1 MAEFERVALR
11 PRPKRDWLPGAGII
25 VAALIGLAILK
36 PWGASGPGT
45 SSADA
50 TRPPPT
56 FFVRPTERT
65 GPRPYDP
72 ILFGGREPDPAWELW
87 PAGYVVEFGLAGPLE
102 VRGQHGASPAPGGSA
117 APDRS
122 APPVAASPSP
132 KPGGSPAASQPVP
145 TQAVDDGF
153 VDLGTTNHLVAL
165 GINTPADVHVETVTL
180 SRMAGDAL
188 TPVPVVRLTTYF
200 ESSHFIVIAPED
212 PAAPGQTIPWAPG
225 LYRLELTTAFGEVR
239 EIDLRVREVLD

>member
-11 PRPKRDWLPGAGII
+11 PRPKRDWLPSAGIV

-36 PWGASGPGT
+36 PWGASGPGV

-50 TRPPPT
+50 TALPT

-87 PAGYVVEFGLAGPLE
+87 PAGYVVEFGLAGP
-102 VRGQHGASPAPGGSA
+102 VKVQGPRGASPAPGESA
-117 APDRS
+117 APLQS

-132 KPGGSPAASQPVP
+132 KPARSAFPSPPVP
-145 TQAVDDGF
+145 TPVVDDGV
-153 VDLGTTNHLVAL
+153 VDLGTTSHLVAL
-165 GINTPADVHVETVTL
+165 GINTPADVHIETVTL
-180 SRMAGDAL
+180 SRLAGDAL

-200 ESSHFIVIAPED
+200 ESTHFIVIAPED

-225 LYRLELTTAFGEVR
+225 RYRLVLAGAFGEVR
-239 EIDLRVREVLD
+239 EIDLRVRAALD